1 MYFNEVYVN
10 PEESL
15 QLGVVQM
22 DDGQG
27 RCLVCP
33 KSFCNI
39 YKAKRHYT
47 DVHCKDGILMTCK
60 LCNSKFSTQRYVDEH
75 MKSNHGISKKMLA
88 NMIVPK

>member
-1 MYFNEVYVN
+1 MCFEEVYVN
-10 PEESL
+10 PEETL

-27 RCLVCP
+27 RCLVCS

-39 YKAKRHYT
+39 YKAKRHYKE
-47 DVHCKDGILMTCK
+47 VHCSTGVPVSCK
-60 LCNSKFSTQRYVDEH
+60 LCSSQFSAQRYVDEH
-75 MKSNHGISKKMLA
+75 MKRNHGISKKMLA